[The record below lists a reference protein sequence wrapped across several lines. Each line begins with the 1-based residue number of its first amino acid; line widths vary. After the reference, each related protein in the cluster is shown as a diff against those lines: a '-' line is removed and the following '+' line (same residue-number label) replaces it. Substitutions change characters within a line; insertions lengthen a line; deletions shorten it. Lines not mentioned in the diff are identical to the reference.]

1 MANDPEDQDGI
12 RPAAPTGVRAA
23 LRPAGEVTHT
33 GIRAP
38 VREVTHTGVRAPV
51 REVTNPG
58 ARAPV
63 REVTNPGVVAPGREV
78 TDPGARAPTSDEGR
92 SAPPRR
98 PATRSGLAVVSAA
111 EVSGSFPRPGA
122 PGPSTISAQVPIP
135 AAAVPVSDEV
145 AAALA
150 GLKKAGTTTTTKA
163 VAPSQPKKPSA
174 QGVDVSPI
182 AGAVGPPRPL
192 PGRSLFVAAAV
203 IVVAVVV
210 GTGVWL
216 TRPTV
221 VANLPVPKLP
231 DDAARCLSVASRGSD
246 LVCLATSTSLH
257 GLLPRERDARLQRTL
272 AVARSAGFT
281 RVLFEDEGRVWRTE
295 VLTGPAPSSAPSSS
309 APASRP

>member
-33 GIRAP
+33 RIRAP
-38 VREVTHTGVRAPV
+38 VREVTHTGIRAPV
-51 REVTNPG
+51 REVTNLGVNVGTPPPP
-58 ARAPV
+58 RA
-63 REVTNPGVVAPGREV
+63 A
-78 TDPGARAPTSDEGR
+78 TDPGARAPMSGEDR
-92 SAPPRR
+92 PLPPRR
-98 PATRSGLAVVSAA
+98 PATRGGLAVVSAA

-122 PGPSTISAQVPIP
+122 PGLSTISAQVP
-135 AAAVPVSDEV
+135 AVAAVAVSDEV

-150 GLKKAGTTTTTKA
+150 GLKKVGTTTTKA
-163 VAPSQPKKPSA
+163 VTPAQPRKPAA
-174 QGVDVSPI
+174 QGVDVTPI
-182 AGAVGPPRPL
+182 GGAVEPPRPL
-192 PGRSLFVAAAV
+192 SGRGLFVAVAV
-203 IVVAVVV
+203 VVVAVVA

-221 VANLPVPKLP
+221 VANLPVPTLP
-231 DDAARCLSVASRGSD
+231 DDAARCLSLASRGSD

-272 AVARSAGFT
+272 AVARGAGFT

-295 VLTGPAPSSAPSSS
+295 VLTVPAPSSSAPSSS
-309 APASRP
+309 APTSSASSSSAPPR